1 MRMRIIPTRVHGVL
15 DYLVGAFLVLTPWV
29 FGFWHNGAE
38 SWVPISLGVAAIV
51 YSLLTNYELGPVKL
65 LSMRTHLWLD
75 LASGVFLA
83 LSPWIFGFSDYVY
96 VPHVVLGL
104 MEIAV
109 SIMTDPNP
117 YANAAR
123 GHAAAHSRAH

>member
-38 SWVPISLGVAAIV
+38 SWVPISLGAAAIV

-123 GHAAAHSRAH
+123 GHATAHSRAH